1 MILVIFGNFDFRMTS
16 SVRDNDGGASAL
28 KKCIGPLT
36 SFSAGTSLLKRD
48 DCDAIMSTLKKNVT
62 KFPEGFLVSIL

>member
-1 MILVIFGNFDFRMTS
+1 
-16 SVRDNDGGASAL
+16 
-28 KKCIGPLT
+28 LT

-62 KFPEGFLVSIL
+62 KFPEGFLVSFL